1 MDNLFGNFRQMQA
14 IADKPVALE
23 PDVMTLQFSKAPVQ
37 QVQTLVSSG
46 ATELGDTLA
55 DRTRVIIRNLDPI
68 RRARIGDASITEK
81 VGIILEPLGEVVI
94 EIAGEALV
102 NIYGRAMYAELKV
115 EVIES

>member
-14 IADKPVALE
+14 IADKPVVLE
-23 PDVMTLQFSKAPVQ
+23 PDVMALQFSQAPVQ

-46 ATELGDTLA
+46 ATELGDPLA
-55 DRTRVIIRNLDPI
+55 DRTRVIVRNLDPI

-81 VGIILEPLGEVVI
+81 VGIILEPLGEAVI
-94 EIAGEALV
+94 DVTGEASV
-102 NIYGRAMYAELKV
+102 SIYGRAMYAELNV